1 MPHPP
6 IQQPCRRPA
15 RALRAARRL
24 ALTCALACALSP
36 ALPTSALTPLSPKPA
51 QAFLP
56 AAPVVIEL
64 AAREGLLALAEL
76 VLERAGA
83 LDLIKSVG
91 VELIAGAGRYV
102 SELVP
107 LMEPAV
113 REGLCLIAPG
123 RCGGGWLEQGL
134 ELLRRE
140 GMSMLLPMTLA
151 AAQSSRDQH
160 AEVLAGLAQGLE
172 LLRREGMS
180 MLLPM
185 TLAAAQSSRDQH
197 AEVLAGLAQL
207 STQASLGGLISGGLA
222 VLSILQRERRAQE
235 LVNLV
240 TRHHREALV
249 KLDGEMGRLSGLLS
263 QQISTLSRLERD
275 HADELAS
282 QLEEALRCFERI
294 SSRSMPAQL
303 SACLTQT
310 GEAQTRLRQRG
321 YWPRLELQLLEVELR
336 LLSLMPAEHLNPKE
350 LRIVWR
356 DISSLASPAARL
368 EALDAAACAEQ
379 GGARAPRG
387 LLREERGGPAPSG
400 GCEPRGWLGEGLARA
415 LSAPRDLLRAEDDG
429 RFEELYASL
438 EGQMMSSLGLT
449 REELRALEV
458 GEGRA
463 QMARRFARK
472 WVEEA
477 LRELQEGRAGTLRL
491 RVALTPLLAGRSLS
505 VEFASDDAPLSAEKP
520 SDDHYQMS
528 NSRLSYMVELPLRGQ
543 SFSAQVTLTS
553 VGYLYDSH
561 ATCALTLS
569 AADVANLARRAEP
582 LEGVMSCYDDS
593 GDMYT
598 SGVRYSLRSFFRAG

>member
-123 RCGGGWLEQGL
+123 RCGGGWLE
-134 ELLRRE
+134 
-140 GMSMLLPMTLA
+140 
-151 AAQSSRDQH
+151 
-160 AEVLAGLAQGLE
+160 QGLE

>member
-1 MPHPP
+1 MPHPL

-123 RCGGGWLEQGL
+123 RCGGGWLE
-134 ELLRRE
+134 
-140 GMSMLLPMTLA
+140 
-151 AAQSSRDQH
+151 
-160 AEVLAGLAQGLE
+160 QGLE

-387 LLREERGGPAPSG
+387 LLREERGGPALSG